1 MAKTI
6 LVSNRLPVRID
17 AEGRVARTAGGLA
30 SALAAAQIDGPR
42 AAHEAS
48 PERTLWVGWPGAS
61 SRALR
66 ALPDVVPSLAALGV
80 APVLLEEAELD
91 GYYEGYS
98 NATLWPVLHALV
110 TRAEFRP
117 EWFEAYEAV
126 NGRFVD
132 VVLEHTRPGDTVWI
146 HDFHLFLVPRMLREA
161 RRDIRIGF
169 FLHTPFPSSEL
180 FRTLPE
186 REALLEGVLGAD
198 LIGFHTYSYLRHFR
212 SALLRV
218 LGIESEMDGV
228 RRREHTARLGVH
240 PIGHDHA
247 GFAAALASPEFEVA
261 FREHGTQLGAR
272 QLVLGVERLDYTKGV
287 PQKLAAIRRFLEQ
300 SPALRRSTVFLLVA
314 VPSRQGI
321 REYDLLTEEVQREVG
336 ALNGEFGAVGCVPVQ
351 FLHQNLPQ
359 TELAAL
365 YALADVCVVTP
376 LIDGM
381 NLVAKE
387 FIACK
392 SAASEARPGVLVLSE
407 FAGAA
412 QEMSEALLVNPY
424 DIDAVAAT
432 IAQGLQLPERER
444 RRRTAA
450 MGPRLLRRDA
460 KAWAQKFL
468 SELEVLDTAPLS
480 ARRGEDLS
488 SLADDLVRAVLDGR
502 RLALFLDYDGTLRT
516 FTADPDAAVP
526 GEALRVL
533 LRDLAAREALAVAV
547 VSGRPSEFLERYLGD
562 LGVTLVAEHGYCWRR
577 AHTANW
583 EHVQPDVDPS
593 WKDHVR
599 PVMQQAV
606 DLTPGTTL
614 EEKRSALVWHY
625 RRAEPDFGAWRAH
638 LLLAELTDVTAS
650 LPVVVHLGR
659 KIVEVSSQLF
669 SKGAAVRHLV
679 GELAPDVVLTAGDD
693 RTDESMFGLDLGPG
707 VLLHTIGIG
716 DGPSRAQR
724 RTDIDGLRACLER
737 VQHALGSTRG
747 RHDLR

>member
-17 AEGRVARTAGGLA
+17 ADGHVARTAGGLA
-30 SALAAAQIDGPR
+30 SALAAAQVDGPSVG
-42 AAHEAS
+42 HEAS
-48 PERTLWVGWPGAS
+48 PQQTLWVGWPGAAS
-61 SRALR
+61 EDLGAHPGVNQR
-66 ALPDVVPSLAALGV
+66 LAALGL
-80 APVLLEEAELD
+80 APVLLGQAELD
-91 GYYEGYS
+91 AYYEGYS
-98 NATLWPVLHALV
+98 NATLWPVLHTMV

-117 EWFEAYEAV
+117 DWFAAYEAV
-126 NGRFVD
+126 NRRFVE
-132 VVLEHTRPGDTVWI
+132 VVLEHTRPGDAIWI
-146 HDFHLFLVPRMLREA
+146 HDFHLFLAPRMLREA
-161 RRDIRIGF
+161 RSDVRIGF

-218 LGIESEMDGV
+218 LGVESEMDAV
-228 RRREHTARLGVH
+228 RCRDHTARLGVH

-247 GFAAALASPEFEVA
+247 GFAAALAAPEFARV
-261 FREHGTQLGAR
+261 FHEHGAELGAR

-300 SPALRRSTVFLLVA
+300 SPELRRGTVFLLVA

-321 REYDLLTEEVQREVG
+321 REYDLLTEQVQREVG
-336 ALNGEFGAVGCVPVQ
+336 ALNGEFGSVGRVPVQ
-351 FLHQNLPQ
+351 FLHQNLPL

-392 SAASEARPGVLVLSE
+392 AVAPEARPGVLVLSE

-432 IAQGLQLPERER
+432 IAQGLQLAEGER

-450 MGPRLLRRDA
+450 MGPRLVRRDA

-468 SELEVLDTAPLS
+468 SELAALDTSPPC
-480 ARRGEDLS
+480 ARAGEDLAT
-488 SLADDLVRAVLDGR
+488 LAEELARAALDGR
-502 RLALFLDYDGTLRT
+502 RVALFLDYDGTLRA

-526 GEALRVL
+526 DAGLRAL
-533 LRDLAAREALAVAV
+533 LRGLAAREALDVAI
-547 VSGRPSEFLERYLGD
+547 VSGRPSEFLERHLGD

-577 AHTANW
+577 AHAPSW
-583 EHVQPDVDPS
+583 EHVHPDVDAS
-593 WKDHVR
+593 WKGDVR
-599 PVMQQAV
+599 PILQQAV

-669 SKGAAVRHLV
+669 SKGTAVRYLV
-679 GELAPDVVLTAGDD
+679 GELAPAIVLAAGDD
-693 RTDESMFGLDLGPG
+693 QTDETMFALDLGPR
-707 VLLHTIGIG
+707 VLLHTIGTG
-716 DGPSRAQR
+716 EGPSRAQR

-737 VQHALGSTRG
+737 LQRTLGSTR
-747 RHDLR
+747 

>member
-1 MAKTI
+1 MPKTI

-17 AEGRVARTAGGLA
+17 ADGNVSRTAGGLA
-30 SALAAAQIDGPR
+30 SALSAVQGDDSSNGEDSSA
-42 AAHEAS
+42 
-48 PERTLWVGWPGAS
+48 ERTLWVGWPGAAS
-61 SRALR
+61 EDLEV
-66 ALPDVVPSLAALGV
+66 LPDVIPRLEALGV
-80 APVLLEEAELD
+80 APVMLSQDELD
-91 GYYEGYS
+91 AYYEGYS
-98 NATLWPVLHALV
+98 NATLWPVLHAMV

-117 EWFEAYEAV
+117 DWFAAYEAV
-126 NGRFVD
+126 NRRFVE
-132 VVLEHTRPGDTVWI
+132 VVLEHARPGDSVWV

-161 RRDIRIGF
+161 QRDLRIGF

-186 REALLEGVLGAD
+186 REALLQGVLGAD

-218 LGIESEMDGV
+218 LGVESEMDGV
-228 RRREHTARLGVH
+228 CCRGHMARLGVH
-240 PIGHDHA
+240 PIGHDHT
-247 GFAAALASPEFEVA
+247 GFAAALAAPEFTRA
-261 FREHGTQLGAR
+261 FHEHGAELGA
-272 QLVLGVERLDYTKGV
+272 QHLVLGVERLDYTKGV

-300 SPALRRSTVFLLVA
+300 NPELRRTTVFLLVA

-336 ALNGEFGAVGCVPVQ
+336 ALNGEFGSVGRVPVQ

-359 TELAAL
+359 PELAAI

-392 SAASEARPGVLVLSE
+392 EVAPEARPGVLVLSE

-432 IAQGLQLPERER
+432 IAQALELSERER

-450 MGPRLLRRDA
+450 MGPRLVRRDA

-468 SELEVLDTAPLS
+468 SELAVLDTTPPS
-480 ARRGEDLS
+480 ERRGEDLS
-488 SLADDLVRAVLDGR
+488 ALADDLVRAVLDGR
-502 RLALFLDYDGTLRT
+502 RLALFLDYDGTLRS

-526 GEALRVL
+526 DEALRAL
-533 LRDLAAREALAVAV
+533 LRGLAASEALDVAV
-547 VSGRPSEFLERYLGD
+547 VSGRPSEFLERHLGD
-562 LGVTLVAEHGYCWRR
+562 LGMTLVAEHGYCWRR
-577 AHTANW
+577 PDAARW
-583 EHVQPDVDPS
+583 EHVQPDVDAA
-593 WKDHVR
+593 WKEHVR
-599 PVMQQAV
+599 PILQQAV

-650 LPVVVHLGR
+650 LPVIVHLGR
-659 KIVEVSSQLF
+659 KIVEVSSQLV

-679 GELAPDVVLTAGDD
+679 GEMTPDVVLAAGDD
-693 RTDESMFGLDLGPG
+693 QTDETMFGLELGPG
-707 VLLHTIGIG
+707 VLLHTIGVG
-716 DGPSRAQR
+716 EGRSRAQR

-737 VQHALGSTRG
+737 LHGALQPAS
-747 RHDLR
+747 

>member
-17 AEGRVARTAGGLA
+17 AEGHVTRTTGGLA
-30 SALAAAQIDGPR
+30 SALAAAQCDGTSVEPEL
-42 AAHEAS
+42 A
-48 PERTLWVGWPGAS
+48 PERALWVGWPGAASEDLRAHPDVS
-61 SRALR
+61 SR
-66 ALPDVVPSLAALGV
+66 LAALGL
-80 APVLLEEAELD
+80 APVLLGQAELD
-91 GYYEGYS
+91 AYYEGYS

-117 EWFEAYEAV
+117 EWFAAYEAV
-126 NGRFVD
+126 NRRFVE
-132 VVLEHTRPGDTVWI
+132 VTLESTRPGDSIWI
-146 HDFHLFLVPRMLREA
+146 HDFHLFLAPRMLREA
-161 RRDIRIGF
+161 RSDIRIGF

-180 FRTLPE
+180 FRTVPE

-218 LGIESEMDGV
+218 LGVESEMDGV
-228 RRREHTARLGVH
+228 RCRDHTARLGVH
-240 PIGHDHA
+240 PIGHDHS
-247 GFAAALASPEFEVA
+247 GFAAALAAPEFARA
-261 FREHGTQLGAR
+261 FHEHGAELGAQ
-272 QLVLGVERLDYTKGV
+272 QLALSVERLDYTKGV
-287 PQKLAAIRRFLEQ
+287 PQKLAAIRRFLERN
-300 SPALRRSTVFLLVA
+300 PELRRNTVFLLIA

-321 REYDLLTEEVQREVG
+321 REYDLLTEQVQREVG
-336 ALNGEFGAVGCVPVQ
+336 ALNGEFGVVGRVPVQ
-351 FLHQNLPQ
+351 FLHQSFPQ
-359 TELAAL
+359 SELAAL

-392 SAASEARPGVLVLSE
+392 AVAPEARPGVLVLSE

-432 IAQGLQLPERER
+432 IAQGLQLSHDER

-450 MGPRLLRRDA
+450 MGPRLVRRDA

-468 SELEVLDTAPLS
+468 FELAALDTAPPRT
-480 ARRGEDLS
+480 RRGEDLAA
-488 SLADDLVRAVLDGR
+488 LAEELARAVQGGR
-502 RLALFLDYDGTLRT
+502 RLALFLDYDGTLRS
-516 FTADPDAAVP
+516 FTASPDAAVP
-526 GEALRVL
+526 DQTLRAL
-533 LRDLAAREALAVAV
+533 LRGLAAREGVDIAV
-547 VSGRPSEFLERYLGD
+547 VSGRPSEFLERHLGD

-577 AHTANW
+577 ADASRW
-583 EHVQPDVDPS
+583 EHVQPDVDAG
-593 WKDHVR
+593 WKDNVR
-599 PVMQQAV
+599 PVLQQAV

-679 GELAPDVVLTAGDD
+679 GALEPDIVLAAGDD
-693 RTDESMFGLDLGPG
+693 QTDETMFALDLGPRI
-707 VLLHTIGIG
+707 LLHTIGIG
-716 DGPSRAQR
+716 EGPSRAQR

-737 VQHALGSTRG
+737 LQQTLGSG
-747 RHDLR
+747 R